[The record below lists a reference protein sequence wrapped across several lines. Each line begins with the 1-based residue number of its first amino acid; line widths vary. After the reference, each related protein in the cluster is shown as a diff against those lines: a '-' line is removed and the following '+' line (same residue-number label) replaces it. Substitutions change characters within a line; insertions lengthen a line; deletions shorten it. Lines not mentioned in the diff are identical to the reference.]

1 MTRLRSDITTT
12 RNQEEK
18 GLGLCRLGL
27 PTIAVLWAGRL
38 VNGWWVTGRP
48 GDRGCSQLPDE
59 ASCKGQQPGR
69 GSLSGWPCVRWREA
83 KESYEAK
90 VGWL

>member
-1 MTRLRSDITTT
+1 LSDALRVKSLHEASRDKVMTRLRSDITTT

-18 GLGLCRLGL
+18 GLALCRLGL

-48 GDRGCSQLPDE
+48 RLQP
-59 ASCKGQQPGR
+59 ASR
-69 GSLSGWPCVRWREA
+69 
-83 KESYEAK
+83 
-90 VGWL
+90 